1 MGAII
6 TIKTC
11 LLCVIIQDLVFSRGK
26 LEPTGCEGRTA
37 RRVRGARG
45 SAGVPP
51 GAWRCLLPMESH
63 RPPPRAAAAL
73 SCGEGNVESAKPAE
87 ENGGPDHGRKRKNPQ
102 GKEELE

>member
-1 MGAII
+1 
-6 TIKTC
+6 
-11 LLCVIIQDLVFSRGK
+11 
-26 LEPTGCEGRTA
+26 
-37 RRVRGARG
+37 
-45 SAGVPP
+45 
-51 GAWRCLLPMESH
+51 MESH